1 MKVRTTKHI
10 AKAIVLMVL
19 LVFGSVSSIS
29 AQTEVWPG
37 DINDNGIVNNIDLL
51 YWGIAQ
57 KERGAKRD
65 TRGTDWHAYA
75 PAVDWTLDYLS
86 GLNYSQGDA
95 DGKGKIE
102 RSDRDAILKDNYGLI
117 HGVVVPDAFL
127 VGDAN
132 VDPLIWMEAQN
143 AVVLPGESVSF
154 DVYLGDAAHSIGDY
168 FGIAFTISI
177 DPEIVEPEVN
187 NPWTP
192 NSVSFD
198 LLSDTWLNGS
208 GNRRSNSY
216 VYWNESAGELDVV
229 LMRNKLGTNSGHGQ
243 IASFTIITEDIVF
256 LNDTNT
262 GIIIDDIKLI
272 DDNMIEYP
280 VAGSTEFITIQSNAG
295 VLVSGNTG
303 LVPAEQA
310 ASVDGKQRE
319 RISEPEINV
328 PHIAPQG
335 EALQVKLFPNPSA
348 AWLQIEQGTQA
359 TRLEN
364 IVIYNVDGVVV
375 LEEVAQDSAQQL
387 INIAGLPT
395 GNYFLHLHTASG
407 KSVMQFHKSGR

>member
-10 AKAIVLMVL
+10 ATAIVLMML

-29 AQTEVWPG
+29 AQTDVWPG
-37 DINDNGIVNNIDLL
+37 DINNNGIVNNIDLL
-51 YWGIAQ
+51 YWGIA
-57 KERGAKRD
+57 KGDTGTKRD
-65 TRGTDWHAYA
+65 ETGTEWHSYELTAEWDDNY
-75 PAVDWTLDYLS
+75 LD
-86 GLNYSQGDA
+86 GLNYAQGDA

-102 RSDRDAILKDNYGLI
+102 GSDRNAILKDNYGLT
-117 HGVVVPDAFL
+117 HGIVTPDAFL
-127 VGDAN
+127 IGN
-132 VDPLIWMEAQN
+132 PSTDPLIWLEARN
-143 AVVLPGESVSF
+143 TTIYPGEAVNF
-154 DVYLGDAAHSIGDY
+154 DLYLGDAGRPVDHY
-168 FGIAFTISI
+168 FGIAFTINF
-177 DPEIVEPEVN
+177 DPGIVATETGHLW
-187 NPWTP
+187 NPSVADLNLSG
-192 NSVSFD
+192 NS
-198 LLSDTWLNGS
+198 WLNNS
-208 GNRRSNSY
+208 AVKSKSY
-216 VYWNESAGELDVV
+216 VRLLEEEGELDV
-229 LMRNKLGTNSGHGQ
+229 LIMMDHLGQTGGHGQ

-280 VAGSTEFITIQSNAG
+280 VAGSTEFITILSNAG
-295 VLVSGNTG
+295 ALVSGNTG

-310 ASVDGKQRE
+310 ASVDGKQTE

-375 LEEVAQDSAQQL
+375 LEEVAQDSPQQL